1 MPGTR
6 EEKLNMLA
14 NDSLKGQVALI
25 TGSGQP
31 FADAVARRF
40 SELGA
45 KLALIH
51 DASDAE
57 AAAAFV
63 APEGTLKLECNGS
76 DPKAVKATVRTVAA
90 ELGGVGILICASLAK
105 ASRPLLEMS
114 AEQWKEAVD
123 AQLSSTVYFDRE
135 VIRPMMKAKQGRII
149 NVLFSLTGAAGAVL
163 AHGIASLTRALA
175 SELATHGIFVNS
187 LAVGELE
194 ELGKTLDE
202 DSSKALS
209 ILARGVSPLGRPGRA
224 SEAAEVAAFL
234 ASSIGG
240 LSSGTTL
247 SASGGVYP

>member
-1 MPGTR
+1 
-6 EEKLNMLA
+6 ML
-14 NDSLKGQVALI
+14 DKESLKGQVALI

-40 SELGA
+40 AELGA
-45 KLALIH
+45 VLALVH
-51 DASDAE
+51 DPADAE

-63 APEGTLKLECNGS
+63 APEGSLKLQCNGS
-76 DPKAVKATVRTVAA
+76 DPKEVKATVRQVAA
-90 ELGGVGILICASLAK
+90 ELGGVGILVCASLNKTAQ
-105 ASRPLLEMS
+105 SLLEIS
-114 AEQWKEAVD
+114 ASDWKAAVD
-123 AQLSSTVYFDRE
+123 AQLSSTIYFDRE

-149 NVLFSLTGAAGAVL
+149 NVLFSLTGPVGAVIS
-163 AHGIASLTRALA
+163 HGIASLTRALA
-175 SELATHGIFVNS
+175 SELATHGVFVNS